1 MPLICIILALLFAFT
16 PPGVV
21 KIFCITYLVG
31 YAGFML
37 YKRFQTV
44 GTVVDDDGPK

>member
-21 KIFCITYLVG
+21 KVLCIAYLLG

-37 YKRFQTV
+37 YKRFQLV
-44 GTVVDDDGPK
+44 GTIVDDDSPE

>member
-16 PPGVV
+16 PPGLV
-21 KIFCITYLVG
+21 KVFCIAYLLG

-37 YKRFQTV
+37 YKRFQLV
-44 GTVVDDDGPK
+44 GTVPDNKSK